1 MRYTAPK
8 NPEVWNKTLSQTA
21 YTEDKPAEEQFDLE
35 ENGERV
41 VLALDTVAKG
51 YGKGLYGDK
60 IIASCDAL
68 KQKDGELYFIEFKN
82 QRQSNVDKKDVQA
95 KAFGSLIMVQA
106 ALYPEE
112 SLASLMQRSNVF
124 VVFQDHRPEEEED
137 YLNIVK
143 KFGEFAGESGEP
155 IWFGLRQCLER
166 GICKSVHTIS
176 ISEFNHTYSEKLF
189 ATE

>member
-35 ENGERV
+35 ENGEKV

-82 QRQSNVDKKDVQA
+82 QRQSNVDKKDV
-95 KAFGSLIMVQA
+95 
-106 ALYPEE
+106 
-112 SLASLMQRSNVF
+112 
-124 VVFQDHRPEEEED
+124 
-137 YLNIVK
+137 
-143 KFGEFAGESGEP
+143 
-155 IWFGLRQCLER
+155 
-166 GICKSVHTIS
+166 
-176 ISEFNHTYSEKLF
+176 
-189 ATE
+189 